1 MQPRISKADKAL
13 KISYEG
19 LRKVRPVAKFN
30 KDPKMLL
37 LNNVAAELVKD
48 AYAPYY
54 DVAIDPGGV
63 YKRRIYLVPS
73 DVPTKAGVR
82 FHGGKKEIKPNRLY
96 VGNLI
101 YTLPGFNMGE
111 TCTYVVDVKI
121 LDPGKDERKV
131 IVLTELMYQQ
141 S

>member
-1 MQPRISKADKAL
+1 MQKRITKQNKDLVYSF
-13 KISYEG
+13 EG
-19 LRKVRPVAKFN
+19 LRKVKPVAKFN

-37 LNNVAAELVKD
+37 LNNVAAELVKP
-48 AYAPYY
+48 AYSPYY
-54 DVAIDPGGV
+54 AVAIDPGGV
-63 YKRRIYLVPS
+63 YKRKLYLVPS
-73 DVPTKAGVR
+73 ETPTKDGVR
-82 FHGGKKEIKPNRLY
+82 FHGGNKEIKPNRLY

-111 TCTYVVDVKI
+111 SCTYVVDVQTVDEKKI
-121 LDPGKDERKV
+121 